1 MLQLAGLLVL
11 GFLAQWLAWRI
22 KVPAILPLII
32 VGLLVGPVSTLFTG
46 DEGFFISKGPK
57 LIDGDAIFQGK
68 VLFDVV
74 SLAVGLILFEGGL
87 TLKLSEVKVLGKAVR
102 NIIVIGS
109 IVTMAGGTV
118 AAMLIMDFSVQ
129 TALLFGS
136 LIIVTGPTVIGP
148 ILRNVKPNFNITTIL
163 KWEGILIDPVGAL
176 IAILTYE
183 FIISGTGGAQ
193 IGWIAFKTFAITI
206 AVGIAIG
213 WLMAWFVNFL
223 IMRELIPKYLQNIVL
238 LGLVI
243 AAFAL
248 SNSIQHESGLL
259 AVTIMGMA
267 LVNMKTSNLK
277 EIISF
282 NEDLVIIL
290 ISFLFVLLSSRIDVV
305 DIELVLT
312 IKSFILFAVVV
323 FVLRPLSV
331 FLSTWGTNL
340 TLKEKL
346 FISYISPRGIV
357 TAAVASIF
365 SISLFQSK
373 DYIIP
378 LDEASMLLPLVFLV
392 IVGTVVLQGL
402 TAKPIAKLLGVTR
415 KDPNG
420 VVFLSADE
428 SARFVAKIIQKY
440 NIPVLLAD
448 TSKANTREASMQ
460 QIPVYEGSILNEEA
474 WEEVDFAQYG
484 QLWAMTPNA
493 EINALAC
500 RIVGEELDKGK
511 VFRFISNR
519 EQETLNKDDYPK
531 NILFEGRADFI
542 TFSHFIRKNPKIKE
556 KQVNSREEVL
566 SILDA
571 VENKGKVIPLF
582 VINDK
587 NFIEPALA
595 VTPLEVGKEN
605 TFVYLEIV

>member
-1 MLQLAGLLVL
+1 L
-11 GFLAQWLAWRI
+11 G
-22 KVPAILPLII
+22 
-32 VGLLVGPVSTLFTG
+32 
-46 DEGFFISKGPK
+46 
-57 LIDGDAIFQGK
+57 
-68 VLFDVV
+68 
-74 SLAVGLILFEGGL
+74 
-87 TLKLSEVKVLGKAVR
+87 
-102 NIIVIGS
+102 N
-109 IVTMAGGTV
+109 
-118 AAMLIMDFSVQ
+118 
-129 TALLFGS
+129 
-136 LIIVTGPTVIGP
+136 
-148 ILRNVKPNFNITTIL
+148 
-163 KWEGILIDPVGAL
+163 ILI
-176 IAILTYE
+176 T
-183 FIISGTGGAQ
+183 
-193 IGWIAFKTFAITI
+193 K
-206 AVGIAIG
+206 
-213 WLMAWFVNFL
+213 
-223 IMRELIPKYLQNIVL
+223 ELIPKYLQNIVV

-243 AAFAL
+243 TAFAL

-312 IKSFILFAVVV
+312 TNSFILFAVVV
-323 FVLRPLSV
+323 FILRPLSV

-340 TLKEKL
+340 TLNEKIFL
-346 FISYISPRGIV
+346 SYICPRGIV

-378 LDEASMLLPLVFLV
+378 LDEAAMLLPLVFLV

-402 TAKPIAKLLGVTR
+402 TAKPVARLLGVTR

-440 NIPVLLAD
+440 NIPILLAD

-474 WEEVDFAQYG
+474 WEQIDFAQYG

-500 RIVGEELDKGK
+500 RIVGEELVKDK

-519 EQETLNKDDYPK
+519 EQEALNKEDYPK

-542 TFSHFIRKNPKIKE
+542 AFSHFIRKNPEIKE
-556 KQVNSREEVL
+556 QKVNNREEVL
-566 SILDA
+566 AILDA
-571 VENKGKVIPLF
+571 AENKGKVIPLF
-582 VINDK
+582 VIDDK

-605 TFVYLEIV
+605 KFVYLQIS

>member
-1 MLQLAGLLVL
+1 MLELAGLLVL
-11 GFLAQWLAWRI
+11 GFFAQWLSWRI

-32 VGLLVGPVSTLFTG
+32 IGLLVGPVSTLFTG
-46 DEGFFISKGPK
+46 DEGYLVSKGPK
-57 LIDGDAIFQGK
+57 LIDGDSIFQGQ

-109 IVTMAGGTV
+109 VITMAGGTV

-183 FIISGTGGAQ
+183 FIISGTAGSQ
-193 IGWIAFKTFAITI
+193 IGFIALKTFAITI

-213 WLMAWFVNFL
+213 WVSAWLGNIL
-223 IMRELIPKYLQNIVL
+223 ISKELVPKYLQNIVM

-243 AAFAL
+243 SSFAL

-290 ISFLFVLLSSRIDVV
+290 ISFLFVLLSSRIDIV

-312 IKSFILFAVVV
+312 TNSFILFAVVV
-323 FVLRPLSV
+323 FILRPLSV

-340 TLKEKL
+340 TLNEKIFL
-346 FISYISPRGIV
+346 SYICPRGIV

-378 LDEASMLLPLVFLV
+378 LDEAAMLLPLVFLV

-415 KDPNG
+415 KEPNG
-420 VVFLSADE
+420 VAFLSADE
-428 SARFVAKIIQKY
+428 SARFIAKILQKY

-460 QIPVYEGSILNEEA
+460 QIPIYEGSILNEEA
-474 WEEVDFAQYG
+474 WEELDFAQYG

-500 RIVGEELDKGK
+500 RILGEELVKDK

-519 EQETLNKDDYPK
+519 EQETLNKEDYPK
-531 NILFEGRADFI
+531 NILFDGRADFI
-542 TFSHFIRKNPKIKE
+542 SFSHFIRKDPEIKE
-556 KQVNSREEVL
+556 IKVNSREDVL
-566 SILDA
+566 NTLETK
-571 VENKGKVIPLF
+571 ENKGKVIPLF

-587 NFIEPALA
+587 NFVEPALA
-595 VTPLEVGKEN
+595 LTPLEIGKE
-605 TFVYLEIV
+605 TKFIYLKIK

>member
-1 MLQLAGLLVL
+1 MLELAGLLVL
-11 GFLAQWLAWRI
+11 GFFAQWLAWRI

-32 VGLLVGPVSTLFTG
+32 IGLIVGPISTLFTG
-46 DEGFFISKGPK
+46 DGDYIATKGSKI
-57 LIDGDAIFQGK
+57 IDGDAIFQGK

-74 SLAVGLILFEGGL
+74 SLAVALILFEGGL

-102 NIIVIGS
+102 NIIVVGS
-109 IVTMAGGTV
+109 VVTMAGGTV
-118 AAMLIMDFSVQ
+118 AAMLIMDFTVQ
-129 TALLFGS
+129 TALLFGA

-183 FIISGTGGAQ
+183 FIISGTAGSQ

-206 AVGIAIG
+206 AVGISIG
-213 WLMAWFVNFL
+213 WAIAWLGKLL
-223 IMRELIPKYLQNIVL
+223 INKELIPKYLQNIVV

-243 AAFAL
+243 TAFAL

-267 LVNMKTSNLK
+267 LVNMKTLNIK

-290 ISFLFVLLSSRIDVV
+290 ISFLFVLLSSRIDIV

-312 IKSFILFAVVV
+312 TKSFILFAVVV

-340 TLKEKL
+340 TLNEKL
-346 FISYISPRGIV
+346 FLSYICPRGIV

-378 LDEASMLLPLVFLV
+378 LDEAAMLLPLVFLV

-402 TAKPIAKLLGVTR
+402 TGKAVARMLGVDR
-415 KDPNG
+415 KEPNG

-428 SARFVAKIIQKY
+428 SARFIAKILQKY
-440 NIPVLLAD
+440 NIPILLAD
-448 TSKANTREASMQ
+448 TSQANTREATMQ
-460 QIPVYEGSILNEEA
+460 QIPVYEGSILNEQA
-474 WEEVDFAQYG
+474 WEEIDFAQYG

-500 RIVGEELDKGK
+500 KIVGEELEKDKT
-511 VFRFISNR
+511 FRFISNP
-519 EQETLNKDDYPK
+519 EQETLNKEDYPK
-531 NILFEGRADFI
+531 NILFDGRADFI
-542 TFSHFIRKNPKIKE
+542 AFSHFIRKNPEVKE
-556 KQVNSREEVL
+556 QKVSSREEVL
-566 SILDA
+566 SILEEK
-571 VENKGKVIPLF
+571 ENKGKVIPLF
-582 VINDK
+582 VINTK
-587 NFIEPALA
+587 SFVEPALA
-595 VTPLEVGKEN
+595 TTPLEVGKEN
-605 TFVYLEIV
+605 KFIYLKIV

>member
-1 MLQLAGLLVL
+1 MLELAGLLVL
-11 GFLAQWLAWRI
+11 GFFAQWLSWRI

-32 VGLLVGPVSTLFTG
+32 IGLLVGPISTLFTG
-46 DEGFFISKGPK
+46 DDGYLVSKGPK
-57 LIDGDAIFQGK
+57 LIDGDSIFQGQ

-109 IVTMAGGTV
+109 AVTMAGGTV

-129 TALLFGS
+129 TSLLFGS

-163 KWEGILIDPVGAL
+163 KWEGILIDPIGAL
-176 IAILTYE
+176 VAILTYE
-183 FIISGTGGAQ
+183 FIISGTAGAQ
-193 IGWIAFKTFAITI
+193 IGWIALKTFAITI

-213 WLMAWFVNFL
+213 WATAWIGNIL
-223 IMRELIPKYLQNIVL
+223 ISRELVPKYLQNIVM

-243 AAFAL
+243 SSFAL

-267 LVNMKTSNLK
+267 LVNMKTSSLK

-312 IKSFILFAVVV
+312 ANSFILFAVVV
-323 FVLRPLSV
+323 FVLRPLSI
-331 FLSTWGTNL
+331 FLSTWGSNL
-340 TLKEKL
+340 TLNEKIFL
-346 FISYISPRGIV
+346 SYICPRGIV

-365 SISLFQSK
+365 SISLFQST

-378 LDEASMLLPLVFLV
+378 LDEAAMLLPLVFLV

-402 TAKPIAKLLGVTR
+402 TAKPFAKLLGVTR
-415 KDPNG
+415 KEPNG
-420 VVFLSADE
+420 VAFLSADE
-428 SARFVAKIIQKY
+428 SARFIAKILQKY
-440 NIPVLLAD
+440 NVPVLLAD

-474 WEEVDFAQYG
+474 WEEIDFAQYG

-500 RIVGEELDKGK
+500 RIVGEELVKDK

-519 EQETLNKDDYPK
+519 EQETLNKEDYPK
-531 NILFEGRADFI
+531 NILFEGKADFI
-542 TFSHFIRKNPKIKE
+542 AFSHFIRKNPEIKE
-556 KQVNSREEVL
+556 KKVNSREEVL
-566 SILDA
+566 QILNA
-571 VENKGKVIPLF
+571 EENKGKLIPLF
-582 VINDK
+582 VINNK

-595 VTPLEVGKEN
+595 LTPLEVGKEN
-605 TFVYLEIV
+605 KFVYLQIV

>member
-1 MLQLAGLLVL
+1 MLELAGLLVL
-11 GFLAQWLAWRI
+11 GFFAQWLSWRI

-32 VGLLVGPVSTLFTG
+32 IGLLVGPISTLFTG
-46 DEGFFISKGPK
+46 DEGYLVSKGEK
-57 LIDGDAIFQGK
+57 LIDGDSIFQGK

-109 IVTMAGGTV
+109 AVTMAGGTV
-118 AAMLIMDFSVQ
+118 AAMLIMDFSIQ

-183 FIISGTGGAQ
+183 FIISGTAGAQ

-213 WLMAWFVNFL
+213 WAMAWLGNIL
-223 IMRELIPKYLQNIVL
+223 ITKELIPKYLQNIVV

-243 AAFAL
+243 TAFAL

-290 ISFLFVLLSSRIDVV
+290 ISFLFVLLSSRIDIV

-312 IKSFILFAVVV
+312 LKSFILFAVVV
-323 FVLRPLSV
+323 FILRPLSV

-340 TLKEKL
+340 TLNEKL
-346 FISYISPRGIV
+346 FLSYICPRGIV

-373 DYIIP
+373 DYIID
-378 LDEASMLLPLVFLV
+378 LDEAAMLLPLVFLV

-402 TAKPIAKLLGVTR
+402 TAKSVARLLGVTR
-415 KDPNG
+415 KEPNG

-428 SARFVAKIIQKY
+428 SARFIAKILQKY
-440 NIPVLLAD
+440 NVPILLAD

-474 WEEVDFAQYG
+474 WEQIDFAQYG

-500 RIVGEELDKGK
+500 RIVGEELVKDK

-519 EQETLNKDDYPK
+519 EQETLNKEDYPK

-542 TFSHFIRKNPKIKE
+542 AFSHFIRKNPEIKE
-556 KQVNSREEVL
+556 QKVNSREEVL
-566 SILDA
+566 AILDA
-571 VENKGKVIPLF
+571 AENKGKLIPLF

-605 TFVYLEIV
+605 KFVYLKIV

>member
-1 MLQLAGLLVL
+1 MLELAGLLVL
-11 GFLAQWLAWRI
+11 GFFAQWLSWRI

-32 VGLLVGPVSTLFTG
+32 IGLLVGPVSTLFTG
-46 DEGFFISKGPK
+46 EKGYFISTGNK
-57 LIDGDAIFQGK
+57 LIDGDSIFQGK

-109 IVTMAGGTV
+109 AVTMAGGTI
-118 AAMLIMDFSVQ
+118 AAMLIMDFTVQ
-129 TALLFGS
+129 TSLLFGS

-163 KWEGILIDPVGAL
+163 KWEGILIDPIGAL

-183 FIISGTGGAQ
+183 FIISGTAGSQ
-193 IGWIAFKTFAITI
+193 IGWIALKTFAITI
-206 AVGIAIG
+206 AVGIAVG
-213 WLMAWFVNFL
+213 WATAWLGNIL
-223 IMRELIPKYLQNIVL
+223 INKQLVPKYLQNIVM

-243 AAFAL
+243 SSFAL

-312 IKSFILFAVVV
+312 TSSFILFAIVV
-323 FVLRPLSV
+323 FILRPLSV

-340 TLKEKL
+340 TLNEKIFL
-346 FISYISPRGIV
+346 SYICPRGIV

-373 DYIIP
+373 EYIIP

-402 TAKPIAKLLGVTR
+402 TAKPVAKLLGVTR
-415 KDPNG
+415 KEPNG

-428 SARFVAKIIQKY
+428 SARFVAKILQKY

-448 TSKANTREASMQ
+448 TSKANTREASMK

-500 RIVGEELDKGK
+500 RIVGEELVKDK

-519 EQETLNKDDYPK
+519 EQETLNKEDYPK
-531 NILFEGRADFI
+531 NILFEGKADFI
-542 TFSHFIRKNPKIKE
+542 AFSHFIRKDPEVKE
-556 KQVNSREEVL
+556 VQVNSREEVVA
-566 SILDA
+566 ILEA
-571 VENKGKVIPLF
+571 EENEGKVIPLF
-582 VINDK
+582 VVNNK
-587 NFIEPALA
+587 NFIEPVLAL
-595 VTPLEVGKEN
+595 TPLEVGKEN
-605 TFVYLEIV
+605 KFVYLQIL

>member
-1 MLQLAGLLVL
+1 MLELAGLLVL
-11 GFLAQWLAWRI
+11 GFFAQWLSWRI

-32 VGLLVGPVSTLFTG
+32 IGLLVGPISTLFTG
-46 DEGFFISKGPK
+46 DEGYLVSKGEK
-57 LIDGDAIFQGK
+57 LIDGDSIFQGK

-109 IVTMAGGTV
+109 AVTMAGGTV
-118 AAMLIMDFSVQ
+118 AAMLIMDFSIQ

-183 FIISGTGGAQ
+183 FIISGTAGAQ

-213 WLMAWFVNFL
+213 WAMAWLGNIL
-223 IMRELIPKYLQNIVL
+223 ITKELIPKYLQNIVV

-243 AAFAL
+243 TAFAL

-290 ISFLFVLLSSRIDVV
+290 ISFLFVLLSSRIDIV

-312 IKSFILFAVVV
+312 LKSFILFAVVV
-323 FVLRPLSV
+323 FILRPLSV

-340 TLKEKL
+340 TLNEKL
-346 FISYISPRGIV
+346 FLSYICPRGIV

-373 DYIIP
+373 DYIID
-378 LDEASMLLPLVFLV
+378 LDEAAMLLPLVFLV

-402 TAKPIAKLLGVTR
+402 TAKSVARLLGVTR
-415 KDPNG
+415 KEPNG

-428 SARFVAKIIQKY
+428 SARFIAKILQKY
-440 NIPVLLAD
+440 NVPILLAD

-474 WEEVDFAQYG
+474 WEQIDFAQYG

-500 RIVGEELDKGK
+500 RIVGEELVEDK

-519 EQETLNKDDYPK
+519 EQETLNKEDYPK

-542 TFSHFIRKNPKIKE
+542 AFSHFIRKNPEIKE
-556 KQVNSREEVL
+556 QKVNSREEVL
-566 SILDA
+566 AILDA
-571 VENKGKVIPLF
+571 AENKGKLIPLF

-605 TFVYLEIV
+605 KFVYLKIV

>member
-1 MLQLAGLLVL
+1 MLELAGLLVL
-11 GFLAQWLAWRI
+11 GFFAQWLSWRI

-32 VGLLVGPVSTLFTG
+32 IGLLVGPISTLFTG
-46 DEGFFISKGPK
+46 DEGYLVSKGPK
-57 LIDGDAIFQGK
+57 LIDGDSIFQGQ

-109 IVTMAGGTV
+109 VITMAGGTV
-118 AAMLIMDFSVQ
+118 AAMLIMDFTVQ
-129 TALLFGS
+129 TSLLFGS

-148 ILRNVKPNFNITTIL
+148 ILKNVKPNFNITTVL

-183 FIISGTGGAQ
+183 FIISGTAGAQ
-193 IGWIAFKTFAITI
+193 IGWIALKTFAITI

-213 WLMAWFVNFL
+213 WATAWLGNLL
-223 IMRELIPKYLQNIVL
+223 INRELIPKYLQNIVI

-243 AAFAL
+243 SSFAL

-259 AVTIMGMA
+259 AVTVMGMA

-290 ISFLFVLLSSRIDVV
+290 ISFLFVLLSSRIDIV

-312 IKSFILFAVVV
+312 ANSFILFAVVV

-340 TLKEKL
+340 TLNEKIFL
-346 FISYISPRGIV
+346 SYICPRGIV

-378 LDEASMLLPLVFLV
+378 LDEAAMLLPLVFLV

-415 KDPNG
+415 KEPNG
-420 VVFLSADE
+420 VAFLSADE
-428 SARFVAKIIQKY
+428 SARFIAKILQRY

-460 QIPVYEGSILNEEA
+460 QIPIYEGSILNEEA

-500 RIVGEELDKGK
+500 RIVGEELVKDK

-519 EQETLNKDDYPK
+519 EKETLNKEDYPK
-531 NILFEGRADFI
+531 NVLFEGKADFI
-542 TFSHFIRKNPKIKE
+542 AFSHFIRKNPKIQEKIVNSKEEIVEILNNQKNKE
-556 KQVNSREEVL
+556 KIMSLFIIN
-566 SILDA
+566 
-571 VENKGKVIPLF
+571 EN
-582 VINDK
+582 

-595 VTPLEVGKEN
+595 LTSLEVGKE
-605 TFVYLEIV
+605 TKFIYLQID

>member
-1 MLQLAGLLVL
+1 MLELAGLLVL
-11 GFLAQWLAWRI
+11 GFFAQWLAWRI

-32 VGLLVGPVSTLFTG
+32 IGLLVGPISTLFTG
-46 DEGFFISKGPK
+46 DGNYFTTTGSKI
-57 LIDGDAIFQGK
+57 IDGDAIFQGK

-74 SLAVGLILFEGGL
+74 SLAVALILFEGGL

-109 IVTMAGGTV
+109 VVTMAGGTV
-118 AAMLIMDFSVQ
+118 AAMLIMDFTVQ
-129 TALLFGS
+129 TSLLFGA

-183 FIISGTGGAQ
+183 FIISGTAGSQ
-193 IGWIAFKTFAITI
+193 IGWIALKTFAITI
-206 AVGIAIG
+206 AVGISIG
-213 WLMAWFVNFL
+213 WAMAWIGKLL
-223 IMRELIPKYLQNIVL
+223 INKELIPKYLQNIVIL
-238 LGLVI
+238 ALVI
-243 AAFAL
+243 TTFAL

-267 LVNMKTSNLK
+267 LTNMKTLNIK

-290 ISFLFVLLSSRIDVV
+290 ISFLFVLLSSRIDIV

-312 IKSFILFAVVV
+312 LKSFLLFAVVV

-340 TLKEKL
+340 TLNEKIFL
-346 FISYISPRGIV
+346 SYICPRGIV

-365 SISLFQSK
+365 SISLLQSK

-402 TAKPIAKLLGVTR
+402 TGKAVARLLGVTR
-415 KDPNG
+415 KEPNG

-428 SARFVAKIIQKY
+428 SARFVAKILQKY

-448 TSKANTREASMQ
+448 TSMANTREATMQ

-500 RIVGEELDKGK
+500 KIVGEELVKDNA
-511 VFRFISNR
+511 FRFISNR
-519 EQETLNKDDYPK
+519 EQEALNKEDYPK

-542 TFSHFIRKNPKIKE
+542 AFAHFIRKNPEVKE
-556 KQVNSREEVL
+556 QKVNTREEVL
-566 SILDA
+566 AILDA
-571 VENKGKVIPLF
+571 EENKGKVIPLF
-582 VINDK
+582 VINST
-587 NFIEPALA
+587 NFIQPALA
-595 VTPLEVGKEN
+595 TLNLEVGKEN
-605 TFVYLEIV
+605 KFVYLQII

>member
-1 MLQLAGLLVL
+1 VL
-11 GFLAQWLAWRI
+11 GFFAQWLAWRI

-32 VGLLVGPVSTLFTG
+32 IGLIVGPISTLFTG
-46 DEGFFISKGPK
+46 DGEIFTTKGSK
-57 LIDGDAIFQGK
+57 LIDGDSIFQGK

-109 IVTMAGGTV
+109 VVTMAGGTV
-118 AAMLIMDFSVQ
+118 AAMLIMDFTVQ

-163 KWEGILIDPVGAL
+163 KWEGILIDPIGAL

-183 FIISGTGGAQ
+183 FIISGTAGSQ
-193 IGWIAFKTFAITI
+193 IGFIALKTFAITI
-206 AVGIAIG
+206 AVGIAVG
-213 WLMAWFVNFL
+213 WVTAWLGNIL
-223 IMRELIPKYLQNIVL
+223 ISKELIPKYLQNIVV

-243 AAFAL
+243 TAFAL

-290 ISFLFVLLSSRIDVV
+290 ISFLFVLLSSRIDIV

-312 IKSFILFAVVV
+312 TKSFLLFAVVV

-340 TLKEKL
+340 TLNEKIFL
-346 FISYISPRGIV
+346 SYICPRGIV

-378 LDEASMLLPLVFLV
+378 LDEAAMLLPLVFLV

-402 TAKPIAKLLGVTR
+402 TGKAVARMLGVTR
-415 KDPNG
+415 KEPNG

-428 SARFVAKIIQKY
+428 SARFIAKILQKY
-440 NIPVLLAD
+440 NIPILLAD

-460 QIPVYEGSILNEEA
+460 QIPVYEGSILNEES

-500 RIVGEELDKGK
+500 KIVGEELVKDKA
-511 VFRFISNR
+511 FRFISNR
-519 EQETLNKDDYPK
+519 EQETLNKEDYPK
-531 NILFEGRADFI
+531 SILFEGRADFI
-542 TFSHFIRKNPKIKE
+542 TFSHFIRKNPEVKE
-556 KQVNSREEVL
+556 KQVNNREEVL
-566 SILDA
+566 TILDA
-571 VENKGKVIPLF
+571 KENKGKIIPLF
-582 VINDK
+582 VINSK

-595 VTPLEVGKEN
+595 LTPIEVGKEN
-605 TFVYLEIV
+605 KFIYLQIV

>member
-1 MLQLAGLLVL
+1 MLELAGLLVL
-11 GFLAQWLAWRI
+11 GFFAQWLSWRI

-32 VGLLVGPVSTLFTG
+32 IGLLVGPVSTLFTG
-46 DEGFFISKGPK
+46 DEGYLVSKGPK
-57 LIDGDAIFQGK
+57 LIDGDSIFQGK

-87 TLKLSEVKVLGKAVR
+87 TLKISEVKVLGKAVR

-109 IVTMAGGTV
+109 AVTMAGGTV
-118 AAMLIMDFSVQ
+118 AAMLVMDFSLQ
-129 TALLFGS
+129 TSLLFGS

-163 KWEGILIDPVGAL
+163 KWEGILIDPIGAL

-183 FIISGTGGAQ
+183 FIISGTAGAQ
-193 IGWIAFKTFAITI
+193 IGWIALKTFAITI

-213 WLMAWFVNFL
+213 WAMAWLGNIL
-223 IMRELIPKYLQNIVL
+223 ITKELIPKYLQNIVV

-243 AAFAL
+243 TAFAL

-312 IKSFILFAVVV
+312 TNSFILFAVVV
-323 FVLRPLSV
+323 FILRPLSV

-340 TLKEKL
+340 TLNEKIFL
-346 FISYISPRGIV
+346 SYICPRGIV

-378 LDEASMLLPLVFLV
+378 LDEAAMLLPLVFLV

-402 TAKPIAKLLGVTR
+402 TAKPVARLLGVTR

-440 NIPVLLAD
+440 NIPILLAD

-474 WEEVDFAQYG
+474 WEQIDFAQYG

-500 RIVGEELDKGK
+500 RIVGEELVKDK

-519 EQETLNKDDYPK
+519 EQEALNKEDYPK

-542 TFSHFIRKNPKIKE
+542 AFSHFIRKNPEIKE
-556 KQVNSREEVL
+556 QKVNNREEVL
-566 SILDA
+566 AILDA
-571 VENKGKVIPLF
+571 AENKGKVIPLF
-582 VINDK
+582 VIDDK

-605 TFVYLEIV
+605 KFVYLQIS

>member
-1 MLQLAGLLVL
+1 MLELAGLLVL
-11 GFLAQWLAWRI
+11 GFFAQWLSWRI

-32 VGLLVGPVSTLFTG
+32 IGLLVGPVSTLFTG
-46 DEGFFISKGPK
+46 DEGYLVSKGPK
-57 LIDGDAIFQGK
+57 LIDGDSIFQGQ

-109 IVTMAGGTV
+109 VITMAGGTV

-183 FIISGTGGAQ
+183 FIISGTAGSQ
-193 IGWIAFKTFAITI
+193 IGFIALKTFAITI

-213 WLMAWFVNFL
+213 WVSAWLGNIL
-223 IMRELIPKYLQNIVL
+223 ISKELVPKYLQNIVM

-243 AAFAL
+243 SSFAL

-290 ISFLFVLLSSRIDVV
+290 ISFLFVLLSSRIDIV

-312 IKSFILFAVVV
+312 TNSFILFAVVV
-323 FVLRPLSV
+323 FILRPLSV

-340 TLKEKL
+340 TLNEKIFL
-346 FISYISPRGIV
+346 SYICPRGIV

-378 LDEASMLLPLVFLV
+378 LDEAAMLLPLVFLV

-415 KDPNG
+415 KEPNG
-420 VVFLSADE
+420 VAFLSADE
-428 SARFVAKIIQKY
+428 SARFIAKILQKY

-460 QIPVYEGSILNEEA
+460 QIPIYEGSILNEEA
-474 WEEVDFAQYG
+474 WEELDFAQYG

-500 RIVGEELDKGK
+500 RILGEELVKDK

-519 EQETLNKDDYPK
+519 EQETLNKEDYPK
-531 NILFEGRADFI
+531 NILFDGRADFI
-542 TFSHFIRKNPKIKE
+542 SFSHFIRKDPEIKE
-556 KQVNSREEVL
+556 IKVNSREDVL
-566 SILDA
+566 NILETK
-571 VENKGKVIPLF
+571 ENKGKVIPLF

-587 NFIEPALA
+587 NFVEPALA
-595 VTPLEVGKEN
+595 LTPLEIGKE
-605 TFVYLEIV
+605 TKFIYLKIK

>member
-1 MLQLAGLLVL
+1 MLELAGLLVL
-11 GFLAQWLAWRI
+11 GFFAQWLSWRI

-32 VGLLVGPVSTLFTG
+32 IGLLVGPVSTLFTG
-46 DEGFFISKGPK
+46 DEGYLVSKGPK
-57 LIDGDAIFQGK
+57 LIDGDSIFQGK

-87 TLKLSEVKVLGKAVR
+87 TLKISEVKVLGKAVR

-109 IVTMAGGTV
+109 AVTMAGGTV
-118 AAMLIMDFSVQ
+118 AAMLVMDFSLQ
-129 TALLFGS
+129 TSLLFGS

-163 KWEGILIDPVGAL
+163 KWEGILIDPIGAL

-183 FIISGTGGAQ
+183 FIISGTAGAQ
-193 IGWIAFKTFAITI
+193 IGWIALKTFAITI

-213 WLMAWFVNFL
+213 WAMAWLGNIL
-223 IMRELIPKYLQNIVL
+223 ITKELIPKYLQNIVV

-243 AAFAL
+243 TAFAL

-312 IKSFILFAVVV
+312 TNSFIMFAVVV
-323 FVLRPLSV
+323 FSLRPLSV

-340 TLKEKL
+340 TLNEKIFL
-346 FISYISPRGIV
+346 SYICPRGIV

-378 LDEASMLLPLVFLV
+378 LDEAAMLLPLVFLV

-402 TAKPIAKLLGVTR
+402 TAKPVARLLGVTR

-440 NIPVLLAD
+440 NIPILLAD

-474 WEEVDFAQYG
+474 WEQIDFAQYG

-500 RIVGEELDKGK
+500 RIVGEELVKDK

-519 EQETLNKDDYPK
+519 EQEALNKEDYPK

-542 TFSHFIRKNPKIKE
+542 AFSHFIRKNPEIKE
-556 KQVNSREEVL
+556 QKVNNREEVL
-566 SILDA
+566 AILDA
-571 VENKGKVIPLF
+571 AENKGKVIPLF
-582 VINDK
+582 VIDDK

-605 TFVYLEIV
+605 KFVYLQIS

>member
-1 MLQLAGLLVL
+1 MLELAGLLVL

-32 VGLLVGPVSTLFTG
+32 IGLLVGPVSTLFTG
-46 DEGFFISKGPK
+46 DGDYLTSTGNK
-57 LIDGDAIFQGK
+57 LIDGDSIFQGK

-102 NIIVIGS
+102 NVIIIGS
-109 IVTMAGGTV
+109 VVTMAGGTV

-148 ILRNVKPNFNITTIL
+148 ILKNVKPNFNITTIL

-183 FIISGTGGAQ
+183 FIISGTAGAQ
-193 IGWIAFKTFAITI
+193 IGWIALKTFAITI

-213 WLMAWFVNFL
+213 WAMAWFVNLL
-223 IMRELIPKYLQNIVL
+223 ITRELIPKYLQNIVM

-243 AAFAL
+243 TAFAL
-248 SNSIQHESGLL
+248 SNSIHHESGLL
-259 AVTIMGMA
+259 AVTVMGMA

-282 NEDLVIIL
+282 NEDLVMIL
-290 ISFLFVLLSSRIDVV
+290 ISFLFVLLSSRIDIV

-312 IKSFILFAVVV
+312 TKSFILFAVVV
-323 FVLRPLSV
+323 FILRPLSV
-331 FLSTWGTNL
+331 FLSTWGTHL
-340 TLKEKL
+340 TLNEKIFL
-346 FISYISPRGIV
+346 SYICPRGIV

-378 LDEASMLLPLVFLV
+378 LDEAAMLLPLVFLV

-402 TAKPIAKLLGVTR
+402 TAKPVAKLLGVTR
-415 KDPNG
+415 KEPNG
-420 VVFLSADE
+420 VIFLSADE
-428 SARFVAKIIQKY
+428 SARFVAKILQKY
-440 NIPVLLAD
+440 NVPVLLAD

-460 QIPVYEGSILNEEA
+460 QIPVFEGSILNEDS
-474 WEEVDFAQYG
+474 WEEIDFAQYG
-484 QLWAMTPNA
+484 QLWALTPNA

-500 RIVGEELDKGK
+500 KIVGQELVKDKG
-511 VFRFISNR
+511 FRFISNR
-519 EQETLNKDDYPK
+519 EQETLNKEDYPK

-542 TFSHFIRKNPKIKE
+542 TFSHFIRKNPTIKE
-556 KQVNSREEVL
+556 LKVNNREEVL
-566 SILDA
+566 TILDA
-571 VENKGKVIPLF
+571 KENKGKIIPLF
-582 VINDK
+582 VINGA

-595 VTPLEVGKEN
+595 TTPLEVGKEN
-605 TFVYLEIV
+605 KFIYLQIV

>member
-1 MLQLAGLLVL
+1 MLELAGLLVL
-11 GFLAQWLAWRI
+11 GFFAQWLSWRI

-32 VGLLVGPVSTLFTG
+32 IGLLVGPVSTLFTG
-46 DEGFFISKGPK
+46 DEGYLVSKGPK
-57 LIDGDAIFQGK
+57 LIDGDSIFQGK

-87 TLKLSEVKVLGKAVR
+87 TLKISEVKVLGKAVR

-109 IVTMAGGTV
+109 AVTMAGGTV
-118 AAMLIMDFSVQ
+118 AAMLVMDFSLQ
-129 TALLFGS
+129 TSLLFGS
-136 LIIVTGPTVIGP
+136 LIIVTGPTVIVP

-163 KWEGILIDPVGAL
+163 KWEGILIDPIGAL

-183 FIISGTGGAQ
+183 FIISGTAGAQ
-193 IGWIAFKTFAITI
+193 IGWIALKTFAITI

-213 WLMAWFVNFL
+213 WAMAWLGNIL
-223 IMRELIPKYLQNIVL
+223 ITKELIPKYLQNIVV

-243 AAFAL
+243 TAFAL

-312 IKSFILFAVVV
+312 TNSFILFAVVV
-323 FVLRPLSV
+323 FILRPLSV

-340 TLKEKL
+340 TLNEKIFL
-346 FISYISPRGIV
+346 SYICPRGIV

-378 LDEASMLLPLVFLV
+378 LDEAAMLLPLVFLV

-402 TAKPIAKLLGVTR
+402 TAKPVARLLGVTR

-440 NIPVLLAD
+440 NIPILLAD

-474 WEEVDFAQYG
+474 WEQIDFAQYG

-500 RIVGEELDKGK
+500 RIVGEELVKDK

-519 EQETLNKDDYPK
+519 EQEALNKEDYPK

-542 TFSHFIRKNPKIKE
+542 AFSHFIRKNPEIKE
-556 KQVNSREEVL
+556 QKVNNREEVL
-566 SILDA
+566 AILDA
-571 VENKGKVIPLF
+571 AENKGKVIPLF
-582 VINDK
+582 VIDDK

-605 TFVYLEIV
+605 KFVYLQIS